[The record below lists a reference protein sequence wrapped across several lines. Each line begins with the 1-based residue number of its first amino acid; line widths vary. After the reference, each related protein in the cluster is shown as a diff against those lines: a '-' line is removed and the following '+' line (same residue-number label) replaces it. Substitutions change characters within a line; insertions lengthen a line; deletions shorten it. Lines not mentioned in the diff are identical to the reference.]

1 MKEFNLNEE
10 NNSQEPVAKA
20 GSALPA
26 KVGLW
31 SKISGFLF
39 QEIDLNKPIVLE
51 LTPKEEKVLSY
62 SITDIDIQIRRES
75 KYKGMGLDFFKL
87 DDEQFESRFQSV
99 INDERIYVVGKSR
112 EETTYRLLNELR
124 QKNSDRVTLIIKSE
138 EEWNKP
144 LKETYLMGYYLQR
157 KQLYTK
163 KEQNEQEVSE

>member
-51 LTPKEEKVLSY
+51 LTPKEEKVLS
-62 SITDIDIQIRRES
+62 EVH
-75 KYKGMGLDFFKL
+75 DFLF
-87 DDEQFESRFQSV
+87 
-99 INDERIYVVGKSR
+99 
-112 EETTYRLLNELR
+112 
-124 QKNSDRVTLIIKSE
+124 
-138 EEWNKP
+138 
-144 LKETYLMGYYLQR
+144 
-157 KQLYTK
+157 
-163 KEQNEQEVSE
+163 QEVKFPELHDFLFQEITLFGKKKKYINNLL